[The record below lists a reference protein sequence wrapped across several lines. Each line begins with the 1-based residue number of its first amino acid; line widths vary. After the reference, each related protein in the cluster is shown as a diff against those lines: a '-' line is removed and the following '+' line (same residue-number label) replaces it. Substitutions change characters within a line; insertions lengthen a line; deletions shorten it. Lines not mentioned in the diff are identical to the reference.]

1 MNILLLRRLVL
12 AFVVWTLTTSCCP
25 AASSLVVADTDT
37 TMEVVTMNPTVATTV
52 AGDLAT
58 TWRRFA
64 GVTIVQPVEVPTLTD
79 PRLLPTRR
87 RLFRRSLVLVVV
99 EMVVVDMVA
108 ASKGFKFLINNKV
121 TTYQRRKVLH
131 FPQAP
136 TEMRGLLLPEYFIII
151 DFFPHMD

>member
-1 MNILLLRRLVL
+1 V
-12 AFVVWTLTTSCCP
+12 
-25 AASSLVVADTDT
+25 VVADTDT
-37 TMEVVTMNPTVATTV
+37 TMEAVTMNPTVATTV

-99 EMVVVDMVA
+99 DMVA
-108 ASKGFKFLINNKV
+108 VVDVVPAGKDSKFLISN
-121 TTYQRRKVLH
+121 
-131 FPQAP
+131 
-136 TEMRGLLLPEYFIII
+136 
-151 DFFPHMD
+151 